1 MGLAI
6 KRIDVLSLTK
16 RDVPTS
22 QIEKV
27 FGPKISKN
35 GYRYDIKV
43 STQVVQSTFELYKRV
58 MGKHKVTN
66 DQINKAFT

>member
-6 KRIDVLSLTK
+6 RRIDVLSL
-16 RDVPTS
+16 TS

-35 GYRYDIKV
+35 GYRYDRKV
-43 STQVVQSTFELYKRV
+43 STQVVQSIFELYKRV

-66 DQINKAFT
+66 D

>member
-1 MGLAI
+1 MVCDVAWYVENMGLAI
-6 KRIDVLSLTK
+6 RRIDVLSL
-16 RDVPTS
+16 TS

-35 GYRYDIKV
+35 GYRYDRKV
-43 STQVVQSTFELYKRV
+43 STQVVQSIFELYKRV

-66 DQINKAFT
+66 D

>member
-1 MGLAI
+1 MRLATKGI
-6 KRIDVLSLTK
+6 TNISLTK

-35 GYRYDIKV
+35 GYRYGRKV
-43 STQVVQSTFELYKRV
+43 FTQVVQSIFELYKRV
-58 MGKHKVTN
+58 MGKHKMTN
-66 DQINKAFT
+66 GQINKAFA